1 MHQTHFCKKG
11 VIFYAWEPI
20 KTDPAA
26 SEEAPAEKNKGAL
39 NKMIGLA
46 EELPGPEEG
55 YELHR
60 LLGALLSQK
69 LTVEEKLTIMETE
82 YHIPVEENL
91 REGCECYV
99 QFGRRN

>member
-1 MHQTHFCKKG
+1 MTLFFMQGNRLKQTR
-11 VIFYAWEPI
+11 
-20 KTDPAA
+20 
-26 SEEAPAEKNKGAL
+26 
-39 NKMIGLA
+39 
-46 EELPGPEEG
+46 
-55 YELHR
+55 LHR